1 MRAIS
6 VTPLC
11 LDGFVS
17 TFNDLL
23 FELRCWD
30 TDRLGAERERV
41 IVERRKL
48 RTRELALTRVLDE
61 RDALAKDQA
70 ARDGE
75 TEAESRRKRETA
87 KKLEELPN
95 LGNAAMNGDL
105 SQDQLD
111 PAADLADEDSDEEIT
126 ETAKRTSPHDLQRM
140 AREQR
145 RKASRED
152 SVRRRSRRSLRKWRD
167 DDGFLCGRFEIPL
180 EHGGAIVESCFDQ
193 VTERMRPATGEA
205 WEPLDRRQVDVLV
218 GLCQLEAS
226 AEDAGDATHATV
238 GARVDVHV
246 DIDLDG
252 DATLCGVALPDEWV
266 DAARANARIHL
277 RVVDDDG
284 TVIVEDRARTFVS
297 QKRRRAI
304 VRRDGR
310 CRWPGCN
317 RRLRLQVHHLHPSSW
332 GGSDDTSNLAS
343 VCAYHHGLLIPHG
356 DHILDGNPNRPD
368 GLTLRHVTAEE
379 REQRR
384 LDTMTLAT

>member
-1 MRAIS
+1 
-6 VTPLC
+6 VTTFRELC
-11 LDGFVS
+11 D
-17 TFNDLL
+17 
-23 FELRCWD
+23 ELRCWE
-30 TDRLGAERERV
+30 TESLRVERDRV
-41 IVERRKL
+41 IREQRKL
-48 RTRELALTRVLDE
+48 RARELALTCVLDE

-75 TEAESRRKRETA
+75 TESQSQRKRKTA

-95 LGNAAMNGDL
+95 LGSAAMNGDL

-126 ETAKRTSPHDLQRM
+126 ETAKHTSPVELQKM

-152 SVRRRSRRSLRKWRD
+152 SVKRRNRRSLRKWRD

-180 EHGGAIVESCFDQ
+180 EHGGAIVESFFDQ

-205 WEPLDRRQVDVLV
+205 WEPLDRRQADVLI
-218 GLCQLEAS
+218 GLCQLEAD
-226 AEDAGDATHATV
+226 AEHQASEATV
-238 GARVDVHV
+238 GARVDMHV
-246 DIDLDG
+246 DITLHG
-252 DATLCGVALPDEWV
+252 EATMCGVALPDEWV
-266 DAARANARIHL
+266 DAARSNARIQL

-284 TVIVEDRARTFVS
+284 AVIAEDRARTFVS
-297 QKRRRAI
+297 QKRRRAV

-310 CRWPGCN
+310 CRWPGCT
-317 RRLRLQVHHLHPSSW
+317 RRLRLQVHHLQPSSW

-343 VCAYHHGLLIPHG
+343 VCAYHHGLLVPHG
-356 DHILDGNPNRPD
+356 DYVLEGNPNRPD
-368 GLTLRHVTAEE
+368 GLTLRHVTEEE

-384 LDTMTLAT
+384 LDAMTLAT

>member
-1 MRAIS
+1 
-6 VTPLC
+6 
-11 LDGFVS
+11 VS

-30 TDRLGAERERV
+30 SDRLGAERERV

-48 RTRELALTRVLDE
+48 RTRELALTCVLDE

-87 KKLEELPN
+87 KKLEHLPN
-95 LGNAAMNGDL
+95 LGAAAMNGEL
-105 SQDQLD
+105 SSGQLD

-218 GLCQLEAS
+218 GLCQLEAD

>member
-1 MRAIS
+1 MTTFRE
-6 VTPLC
+6 LC
-11 LDGFVS
+11 D
-17 TFNDLL
+17 
-23 FELRCWD
+23 ELRCLD
-30 TDRLGAERERV
+30 TEPLLSGREEAIR
-41 IVERRKL
+41 EQRRWRAL
-48 RTRELALTRVLDE
+48 ELAHTAVLDE

-70 ARDGE
+70 ARDGD
-75 TEAESRRKRETA
+75 TEAKSQRKRKTA
-87 KKLEELPN
+87 KKLEHLPN
-95 LGNAAMNGDL
+95 LGNAAMNGEL
-105 SQDQLD
+105 SEDQLD
-111 PAADLADEDSDEEIT
+111 PATDLVGDDEDDEEIA

-140 AREQR
+140 ARE
-145 RKASRED
+145 
-152 SVRRRSRRSLRKWRD
+152 RRREQSRQDSLRRRNRRSLRKWRD

-180 EHGGAIVESCFDQ
+180 EHGGAIVESFFDQ

-205 WEPLDRRQVDVLV
+205 WEPLGRRQADVLIA
-218 GLCQLEAS
+218 LCQLEAD
-226 AEDAGDATHATV
+226 AEHQASEATV

-246 DIDLDG
+246 DISLDG
-252 DATLCGVALPDEWV
+252 DATLCGVPLPDEWV

-284 TVIVEDRARTFVS
+284 NAIVEDRARTFVS

-356 DHILDGNPNRPD
+356 DYVLEGNPNRPD
-368 GLTLRHVTAEE
+368 GLTLRIVTKEE
-379 REQRR
+379 RDQHRIE
-384 LDTMTLAT
+384 TMTLAT

>member
-1 MRAIS
+1 
-6 VTPLC
+6 
-11 LDGFVS
+11 
-17 TFNDLL
+17 
-23 FELRCWD
+23 
-30 TDRLGAERERV
+30 
-41 IVERRKL
+41 
-48 RTRELALTRVLDE
+48 VLDE

-75 TEAESRRKRETA
+75 TESQSQRKRKTA

-95 LGNAAMNGDL
+95 LGSAAMNGDL

-126 ETAKRTSPHDLQRM
+126 ETAKHTSPVELQKM

-152 SVRRRSRRSLRKWRD
+152 SVKRRNRRSLRKWRD

-180 EHGGAIVESCFDQ
+180 EHGGAIVESFFDQ

-205 WEPLDRRQVDVLV
+205 WEPLDRRQADVLI
-218 GLCQLEAS
+218 GLCQLEAD
-226 AEDAGDATHATV
+226 AEHQASEATV
-238 GARVDVHV
+238 GARVDMHV
-246 DIDLDG
+246 DITLHG
-252 DATLCGVALPDEWV
+252 EATMCGVALPDEWV
-266 DAARANARIHL
+266 DAARSNARIQL

-284 TVIVEDRARTFVS
+284 AVIAEDRARTFVS
-297 QKRRRAI
+297 QKRRRAV

-310 CRWPGCN
+310 CRWPGCT
-317 RRLRLQVHHLHPSSW
+317 RRLRLQVHHLQPSSW

-343 VCAYHHGLLIPHG
+343 VCAYHHGLLVPHG
-356 DHILDGNPNRPD
+356 DYVLEGNPNRPD
-368 GLTLRHVTAEE
+368 GLTLRHVTEEE

-384 LDTMTLAT
+384 LDAMTLAT